1 MHPDLTPQQYAA
13 KVKASPPVPMQP
25 FSAKVLRPYSSAAGT
40 YKQNLQNAAINAL
53 AQT

>member
-13 KVKASPPVPMQP
+13 KVKASPPVPVQP
-25 FSAKVLRPYSSAAGT
+25 FSVKVVRPYSSAAGT
-40 YKQNLQNAAINAL
+40 YKQNLRNAAINAL

>member
-1 MHPDLTPQQYAA
+1 MHPDLTPQQHTA
-13 KVKASPPVPMQP
+13 KVKASPQVPMQP

-40 YKQNLQNAAINAL
+40 YKQNLRNAAINAL

>member
-13 KVKASPPVPMQP
+13 KVKDSPSVPLQP
-25 FSAKVLRPYSSAAGT
+25 FSAKVLRPYSSAVGT
-40 YKQNLQNAAINAL
+40 YNQNLQNAAINAL

>member
-1 MHPDLTPQQYAA
+1 MHPDLTPQQYDA

-25 FSAKVLRPYSSAAGT
+25 FSVKVLRPYSSTAGT
-40 YKQNLQNAAINAL
+40 YNQNLQNAAINAL

>member
-1 MHPDLTPQQYAA
+1 MHPELTQQQYTA
-13 KVKASPPVPMQP
+13 KVKASPPVPLQP